1 MPGAL
6 WVHNYYQHSL
16 ETPVLLSI
24 YMPEIVWA
32 GNTMHTLL
40 YWLTWSIWYLHAT
53 MIQHVVTRSST
64 HNVRIERLW
73 RDVYQ
78 SATSNFIAVFS
89 TLENKKVL
97 DTIKKVDMYCI
108 DYILCHIQ
116 TNVWVNFNRT
126 GITTPYPLKDLHT
139 SCLWK
144 ASKLTIFCLV
154 WNIAQLRPEWFGCHD
169 NPDDRLPLQRVKYC
183 TLFCNKMLIY
193 YRSRTGFN
201 CESLNCEF
209 F

>member
-1 MPGAL
+1 MSTFLRVSKTSLFSRVEKTAMKLLVALRYTSLHSRSILTL
-6 WVHNYYQHSL
+6 WV
-16 ETPVLLSI
+16 ELLATTCWI
-24 YMPEIVWA
+24 IVA
-32 GNTMHTLL
+32 CRYH
-40 YWLTWSIWYLHAT
+40 I
-53 MIQHVVTRSST
+53 R
-64 HNVRIERLW
+64 
-73 RDVYQ
+73 
-78 SATSNFIAVFS
+78 
-89 TLENKKVL
+89 
-97 DTIKKVDMYCI
+97 
-108 DYILCHIQ
+108 HIQ

-154 WNIAQLRPEWFGCHD
+154 WNIAPLRPEWFGCHD
-169 NPDDRLPLQRVKYC
+169 SLDDRLPLQHVKYC
-183 TLFCNKMLIY
+183 TLFCNKMLIH